1 MGYVRIATALVMA
14 ALMAGVSPATAA
26 DVELSPEN
34 WADGDFAFYSRLNN
48 QFGLQNVQ
56 AEGSH
61 GVVTGTTSASAQRA
75 GLEALIQ
82 GGSAVDAVLTTSLA
96 QIALAMGSW
105 VSYAGI
111 FTMVYY
117 DAETGTYHN
126 LNGGYNTIL
135 GEDDPMSIPGA
146 AARTEDG
153 QQQPSGRT
161 ALVPGYM
168 AAVQAAHDKF
178 GRLPFEAVF
187 GPALHYAEEGY
198 ELNDFH
204 TRLIEYRKPVLS
216 RLPETRAVF
225 TKDDGSW
232 YSKGDLF
239 TQPELART
247 LRAVAEQG
255 AGYMYTGP
263 WAEKLVA
270 AVQADGGKMT
280 MEDMKA
286 YEATW
291 TEPVKIS
298 YGGHEIYAHGLPAQ
312 GGAHIAEVFNI
323 ATLAKVAEMGHYSES
338 AEAFFWLSQMTNLFG
353 LSFLP
358 EQTVS
363 AMLGGTD
370 GSLAGRT
377 TMEHAELV
385 WGKMTA
391 GTMPM
396 MKAPATEDPKHS
408 DAVIAIDRWGNIAAI
423 VHSINTGAWG
433 ATGTFVDGVS
443 IPDSASFQ
451 QLLISEVGPGVRLPD
466 PTEPLIIAKDGVPVA
481 ALSSIGSGLH
491 QKTIATLINLIDFGM
506 GIKEAVDEP
515 SWHLPEFSAT
525 GLGAQQIFEGDFCNH
540 LIDGTRELGLDLKV
554 VPKGLASRAPRG
566 YVVGASIDA
575 EGVKR
580 AVATDTVNG
589 RAVAY

>member
-1 MGYVRIATALVMA
+1 VSYLRCATALVMA
-14 ALMAGVSPATAA
+14 VFIAGVIPVSAA
-26 DVELSPEN
+26 DVDLSPER
-34 WADGDFAFYSRLNN
+34 WADGDFDFYSRLNN
-48 QFGLQNVQ
+48 QFGLQNVL
-56 AEGSH
+56 AEGST

-105 VSYAGI
+105 VSYGGI

-135 GEDDPMSIPGA
+135 GEDEPMSIPGA
-146 AARTEDG
+146 AALTEDG
-153 QQQPSGRT
+153 RQQPSGRT

-187 GPALHYAEEGY
+187 GPALYYAEEGF

-204 TRLIEYRKPVLS
+204 SRLIEYRKPVLS
-216 RLPETRAVF
+216 RLSETKGVF
-225 TKDDGSW
+225 TKDDGTW
-232 YSKGDLF
+232 YTEGDLF
-239 TQPELART
+239 TQPELAKT
-247 LRAVAEQG
+247 LRAVAEGG

-280 MEDMKA
+280 MEDMRS

-291 TEPVKIS
+291 TEPVKIN

-312 GGAHIAEVFNI
+312 GGAHIAEVLNI
-323 ATLAKVAEMGHYSES
+323 ATLAKIAEMGHYSES

-363 AMLGGTD
+363 AMLGGAD
-370 GSLAGRT
+370 GSLAARAKP
-377 TMEHAELV
+377 EHAERV
-385 WGKMTA
+385 WEMMSA

-396 MKAPATEDPKHS
+396 MKAPAADDPKHS

-423 VHSINTGAWG
+423 VHTINTGAWG
-433 ATGTFVDGVS
+433 ATGIFVDGVS
-443 IPDSASFQ
+443 IPDSAAFQ
-451 QLLISEVGPGVRLPD
+451 QQLIAQVGPGVRLPD
-466 PTEPLIIAKDGVPVA
+466 PTEPLIIAKDGAPVA

-491 QKTIATLINLIDFGM
+491 QKTIATLMNFIDFDM

-515 SWHLPEFSAT
+515 SWHLPEFSAA

-540 LIDGTRELGLDLKV
+540 LIEGARELGLELKV
-554 VPKGLASRAPRG
+554 VPMGLASRAPRG
-566 YVVGASIDA
+566 YVIGASIDA
-575 EGVKR
+575 EGVRR

>member
-1 MGYVRIATALVMA
+1 MRYIKSVVAL
-14 ALMAGVSPATAA
+14 LMAMFVAGIGPAWSAEVDLT
-26 DVELSPEN
+26 PEK
-34 WADGDFAFYSRLNN
+34 WAEGDFDFYSRLNN
-48 QFGLQNVQ
+48 QFGLQNVL
-56 AEGSH
+56 AEGSN

-105 VSYAGI
+105 VSYGGI

-178 GRLPFEAVF
+178 GRLPFAAVF
-187 GPALHYAEEGY
+187 EPALFYAEQGF

-225 TKDDGSW
+225 TRDDGSW

-239 TQPELART
+239 TQPELAKT
-247 LRAVAEQG
+247 LRAVAEGG
-255 AGYMYTGP
+255 ASYMYTGP

-270 AVQADGGKMT
+270 AVQADGGAMT
-280 MEDMKA
+280 MEDMTS

-291 TEPVKIS
+291 TEPVTIE
-298 YGGHEIYAHGLPAQ
+298 YGGHTIYAHGLPAQ
-312 GGAHIAEVFNI
+312 GGAHIAEVLNI
-323 ATLAKVAEMGHYSES
+323 ATLADVAGMGHYSES

-358 EQTVS
+358 DQTVS
-363 AMLGGTD
+363 AMLGGSD

-377 TMEHAELV
+377 TVEHAERV
-385 WGKMTA
+385 WGMMSA

-396 MKAPATEDPKHS
+396 MKAPAKEDPKHS
-408 DAVIAIDRWGNIAAI
+408 DAVIAIDQWGNIAAI
-423 VHSINTGAWG
+423 VHTINTGAWG
-433 ATGTFVDGVS
+433 STGIFVDGVS

-451 QLLISEVGPGVRLPD
+451 QLLISQVGPGKRLPD
-466 PTEPLIIAKDGVPVA
+466 PTEPLIIAKDGAPVA

-491 QKTIATLINLIDFGM
+491 QKTIATLMNLIDFNM

-515 SWHLPEFSAT
+515 SWHLPEFSAA
-525 GLGAQQIFEGDFCNH
+525 GLGAQQVFEGDFCNH
-540 LIDGTRELGLDLKV
+540 LLDGVAEMGLDVKV
-554 VPKGLASRAPRG
+554 VGKGLASRAPRG
-566 YVVGASIDA
+566 YVIGASIDA